1 MSVTKYFV
9 KDVSR
14 RLEIDEHLALELK
27 RAGYSHVELTKSP
40 VGTRVVIYAAKP
52 GMVIGRRGQSIRD
65 LTKVLEDKFHIENPQ
80 LSVANIEVPEQDPK
94 VVASQVAS
102 ALQRGVHFR
111 RAAYW
116 AIQRVMESQ
125 ALGVEITIRGKLT
138 TELEI
143 TIRGKLTTERSRFE
157 KFKAGYL
164 PRVGDPV
171 LKSVKRAVADVQL
184 KQGLF
189 GINVRIL
196 PPQIDY
202 IDKPIMLTPPAQTT
216 PPAAP
221 AKEAEPV
228 AAPEVA
234 VEVET
239 PTEVAVVVED
249 KEEEKTADSEKA

>member
-1 MSVTKYFV
+1 MSVTKYFI

-14 RLEIDEHLALELK
+14 RLEIDELLQRDLK

-65 LTKVLEDKFHIENPQ
+65 LTKVLEEKFHIENPQ
-80 LSVANIEVPEQDPK
+80 LSVANIDVPEQDPK

-116 AIQRVMESQ
+116 ANQRVMESQ
-125 ALGVEITIRGKLT
+125 ALGV
-138 TELEI
+138 EI

-171 LKSVKRAVADVQL
+171 LKSVKTAVADVQL

-202 IDKPIMLTPPAQTT
+202 IDKPIMLTPPAQTA
-216 PPAAP
+216 PQHAAP
-221 AKEAEPV
+221 AKEIEPLAV
-228 AAPEVA
+228 PGVV

-239 PTEVAVVVED
+239 TVGDTPVVVED
-249 KEEEKTADSEKA
+249 KEEEET

>member
-1 MSVTKYFV
+1 MSVTKYFI

-14 RLEIDEHLALELK
+14 RLEIDELLQKDLK

-52 GMVIGRRGQSIRD
+52 GMVIGRRGQSIKD
-65 LTKVLEDKFHIENPQ
+65 LTKLLETKFAIENPQ
-80 LSVANIEVPEQDPK
+80 LSVAAIEIPEQDPK
-94 VVASQVAS
+94 VVASQVAQ

-125 ALGVEITIRGKLT
+125 ALGVEII
-138 TELEI
+138 
-143 TIRGKLTTERSRFE
+143 IRGKLTTERARYE
-157 KFKAGYL
+157 KFRAGYL

-171 LKSVKRAVADVQL
+171 LKSVKVAVADVQL

-196 PPQIDY
+196 PPTADF
-202 IDKPIMLTPPAQTT
+202 IDKPTLNPVAATVVTT
-216 PPAAP
+216 PPQPQA
-221 AKEAEPV
+221 V
-228 AAPEVA
+228 PEQVI
-234 VEVET
+234 EQPPP
-239 PTEVAVVVED
+239 PTEQLAVVVK
-249 KEEEKTADSEKA
+249 KEEEAVGSTAQA